1 MHNRDEATSTHVIRK
16 LLASCF
22 LFLAACQTVE
32 ETGRSQLAIFGDDY
46 MTEMGVAAFGEA
58 TKDFRT
64 LTGTAQSRMLERVGK
79 RIATACGRKYEWEF
93 KLLDAPKEVN
103 AFCLPGGKIAVY
115 TGILP
120 ITLNEDG
127 LAIVLGHEV
136 AHATSS
142 HGNERISQGIIAE
155 LGLVGVAAALEFTKL
170 DDTAK
175 GLIVAGLGVATNLA
189 VLLPFSREHESEA
202 DEIGLLFAIR
212 AGYDPEEGP
221 RLWERMAKLG
231 GGGPT
236 FLSTHPNSEDRAQ
249 RLRELIPLM
258 KQRVAQ
264 ERAGTYVPQ
273 K

>member
-1 MHNRDEATSTHVIRK
+1 MLRA
-16 LLASCF
+16 LLAVCLTF
-22 LFLAACQTVE
+22 FTACQTVE

-46 MTEMGVAAFGEA
+46 MTEMGVTAYGEA
-58 TKDFRT
+58 TKDYRVV
-64 LTGTAQSRMLERVGK
+64 TASSDAAMVERVGK
-79 RIATACGRKYEWEF
+79 RIAAACGRKYQWEF

-120 ITLNEDG
+120 ITQNENG

-136 AHATSS
+136 AHATSN

-155 LGLVGVAAALEFTKL
+155 LGLVGIAAGLEFTKL

-236 FLSTHPNSEDRAQ
+236 FLSTHPASEERAQ
-249 RLRELIPLM
+249 RLRELIPIM

-264 ERAGTYVPQ
+264 ERAGTFQ
-273 K
+273 KQK